1 MKKRTVTLHL
11 VETNEPLV
19 FTKDSFDCAYSRNGI
34 VTVITFEGEFIV
46 QENCKEISELLD
58 NLED

>member
-19 FTKDSFDCAYSRNGI
+19 FTKDSFDCAYGSNGQVI
-34 VTVITFEGEFIV
+34 VAMFGGKFTV
-46 QENCKEISELLD
+46 QESCKEIGELLD
-58 NLED
+58 SLED

>member
-19 FTKDSFDCAYSRNGI
+19 FTKDSFDCAYSRNGQVI
-34 VTVITFEGEFIV
+34 VTMFGGEFTV
-46 QENCKEISELLD
+46 QESCKEISELLD
-58 NLED
+58 SLED